1 MAKRAGVTEKISVS
15 VDRAD
20 LAILRKRAKRLHG
33 GNVSA
38 VIAEIIARAKE
49 QEGLADLLDWLGGPA
64 AMTSEEEEE
73 IDRELLGGVRP
84 SKPKVKT
91 KRPSK
96 RKPKR
101 RAA

>member
-49 QEGLADLLDWLGGPA
+49 QEGIAELLDWLGGPA
-64 AMTSEEEEE
+64 SMTKEEEEE
-73 IDRELLGGVRP
+73 IDRELLGSPNRP
-84 SKPKVKT
+84 RSKPKRK
-91 KRPSK
+91 SK
-96 RKPKR
+96 PR
-101 RAA
+101 RSAA

>member
-1 MAKRAGVTEKISVS
+1 MPKRAGVTEKISVS

-49 QEGLADLLDWLGGPA
+49 QEGLAELLDWLGGPA
-64 AMTSEEEEE
+64 PMTEREAEA
-73 IDRELLGGVRP
+73 IDRELRGLP
-84 SKPKVKT
+84 QAPKKRKKT
-91 KRPSK
+91 K
-96 RKPKR
+96 
-101 RAA
+101 AA

>member
-1 MAKRAGVTEKISVS
+1 MAKRAGRTERISVS

-64 AMTSEEEEE
+64 TMTLAEQDE
-73 IDRELLGGVRP
+73 IDRELLGL
-84 SKPKVKT
+84 PKASSRKT
-91 KRPSK
+91 KARAKSK
-96 RKPKR
+96 K
-101 RAA
+101 RAAA

>member
-20 LAILRKRAKRLHG
+20 LAILRKRAERLHG

-49 QEGLADLLDWLGGPA
+49 QEGLAELLDWLGGPA
-64 AMTSEEEEE
+64 PMTAEEAAE
-73 IDRELLGGVRP
+73 IDGELRGPPRT
-84 SKPKVKT
+84 PK
-91 KRPSK
+91 KRG
-96 RKPKR
+96 RK
-101 RAA
+101 AA